1 MKRVLGLVVMLGV
14 LSMLVAPA
22 FARVAMIETSVAL
35 ADESQTAVDAAIT
48 EAVDSVMRA
57 ALAMG
62 LSHVQLMR
70 AAIVEHVLVIGI
82 VATDTPSTG
91 DADGP
96 ESPEESAPATPD
108 TSRRIEI

>member
-91 DADGP
+91 DAAGP